1 MNTTNL
7 FVELVVIGVG
17 VLIWLL
23 LLVITVLGYEW
34 LFISNNTLLIGSA
47 LPALALI
54 YVLGIIWDRIADT
67 LFHMIWADD
76 LRESYF
82 VDISNYYN
90 SRRAIIT
97 KSQPLSVLL
106 EYGRSRLRICRGWSL
121 NALMIGV
128 SLNMM
133 LWNRFS
139 GHEDL
144 LMLSFTGSFVSLIL
158 AAGSWFAWR
167 SLSTAEYRKIKE
179 QSEYLINEE
188 KSDIKQ

>member
-17 VLIWLL
+17 VFVWLI

-34 LFISNNTLLIGSA
+34 LFTAKDTLLIGSA
-47 LPALALI
+47 LPVLALI

-67 LFHMIWADD
+67 IFHVIWADD

-82 VDISNYYN
+82 TDLGNYYN
-90 SRRAIIT
+90 SRRVIIT
-97 KSQPLSVLL
+97 KSQPLSDLL

-128 SLNMM
+128 SLNIL
-133 LWNRFS
+133 LWSRFS
-139 GHEDL
+139 DHENIL
-144 LMLSFTGSFVSLIL
+144 ILSLTGSFLSLIL
-158 AAGSWFAWR
+158 AVGSWFAWR
-167 SLSTAEYRKIKE
+167 SLSTVEYRKIKE
-179 QSEYLINEE
+179 QSEYLIGEE
-188 KSDIKQ
+188 KSVT